1 MTKLHQAFK
10 LINRFQDEKLNQTL
24 IDSVHPESGARHLH
38 IQTNDEENVYMVTLK
53 TIPKD
58 HTGVAHILEHL
69 ALCGSQHYPV
79 RDPFFMM
86 LRRSLNTYMNAS
98 TANDH
103 TSYYY
108 ASKNKQDFFNLMGVY
123 NDAVFF
129 PNLAEIDFRQEGH
142 RLALK
147 QAGEVNGGIQFKGV
161 VYNEM
166 KGAMSDFGSQI
177 WQRVN
182 YHLFPETTYRFNSGG
197 EPRHIPDLD
206 YESLCQFYREHYHP
220 ENAIFM
226 TAGNISIEE
235 LQTQIH
241 DQVLKHYQAQGQ
253 KKDVPLQPAFSKH
266 KTIIE
271 KLPSKPQVELEAHH
285 IKAWL
290 LPESSDLKSWLLGK
304 IAGAVLVGDSA
315 APLMHALE
323 TTQLGRCPSSLTG
336 VFSYFRQMTL
346 MVGLEQS
353 KVEHQDA
360 FVALVDNTLR
370 QVVEGGIDQKR
381 LEGVFNRFELQLRNR
396 SSGMPHGLQLIHRCL
411 GPALHG
417 GPVESFLFLNQA
429 LSEMRESV
437 LTSSI
442 LTDWMREWF
451 LDNPHQLV
459 YTGLPDESMLE
470 KQSQD
475 ELERLALVFQS
486 MTPETLKTLDK
497 SESELEVHQQSPQ
510 DENVLPKIDIREIPT
525 TVDSIAVTTQLD
537 DPIAVDYYRRLT
549 NGLVYQRYVM
559 YVPQMDKKHV
569 QLLGLYADCISEIG
583 AGHQTYLET
592 QAQYSYY
599 TGGIDLD
606 VDSLTHLNTQEDH
619 IILSINVKSL
629 HRYAE
634 EATKL
639 LSTMWHTPHFDELDR
654 IRELISQI
662 RSSEMESVAYHG
674 HRHAMS
680 AAWGMISNVGD
691 LHDQI
696 DGLSYI
702 QFVKQLDD
710 SLNTGSP
717 KEVVQGFK
725 ALADKVQTGIAHCLV
740 VSDDKDHHQ
749 ITSACAQYFPNRG
762 EPISWQIEFEPRFSK
777 LAWIADLQVNY
788 CAKAYVVARIDDPL
802 APALSVLSQVLT
814 NGFLHR
820 VIREQGGAY
829 GGGVV
834 YRPAC
839 GSFVFF
845 SYRDPRH
852 LETLQ
857 SFSDSLD
864 WLFEQQDL
872 ASLIEEAI
880 ISEISKLDKPE
891 SPIGGPNRIF
901 SQALWGLTQTQR
913 ANYRRDL
920 LNVTQE
926 QVRLAATQ
934 FLKGQA
940 ASQVVLTGA
949 HCQETLTEAGFEIKT
964 L

>member
-10 LINRFQDEKLNQTL
+10 LINRFQDENLNQTL

-38 IQTNDEENVYMVTLK
+38 IQTDDEENVYMVTLK

-147 QAGEVNGGIQFKGV
+147 KEGEIGGGIQFKGV

-166 KGAMSDFGSQI
+166 KGAMSDVGYQI

-197 EPRHIPDLD
+197 EPSHIPDLD

-226 TAGNISIEE
+226 TAGNIAIEE

-241 DQVLKHYQAQGQ
+241 DQVLKHYQIQGH
-253 KKDVPLQPAFSKH
+253 KKDVPLQSAFSKH
-266 KTIIE
+266 KTVIE
-271 KLPSKPQVELEAHH
+271 KLPSKPQVEHEAHH

-323 TTQLGRCPSSLTG
+323 TTKLGRCPSSLTG

-360 FVALVDNTLR
+360 FVALVDNTVR
-370 QVVEGGIDQKR
+370 QVIEGGIEQKR

-396 SSGMPHGLQLIHRCL
+396 SSAIPHGLQLIHRCL

-429 LSEMRESV
+429 LSEMREAV
-437 LTSSI
+437 LTSPI

-451 LDNPHQLV
+451 LDNPHQVV
-459 YTGLPDESMLE
+459 YTGLPDEPMLH

-475 ELERLALVFQS
+475 ESERLEKLFQS
-486 MTPETLKTLDK
+486 MNPEALKTLDK
-497 SESELEVHQQSPQ
+497 NESDLEVHQQSPQ
-510 DENVLPKIDIREIPT
+510 DENILPKIDIKEI
-525 TVDSIAVTTQLD
+525 AK
-537 DPIAVDYYRRLT
+537 AVDPTPITVQIDHPIPMEYYQRLT
-549 NGLVYQRYVM
+549 NGLVFQRYVM
-559 YVPQMDKKHV
+559 YVPQMEKKNI
-569 QLLGLYADCISEIG
+569 QLLGLYVDCISEIG
-583 AGHQTYLET
+583 SNNKTYLET

-606 VDSLTHLNTQEDH
+606 VDSFTHLNKKDDH
-619 IILSINVKSL
+619 VIISINVKSL
-629 HRYAE
+629 HRYTE
-634 EATKL
+634 DATKL
-639 LSTMWHTPHFDELDR
+639 LSTMWHAPHFDELDR
-654 IRELISQI
+654 IRELISQV
-662 RSSEMESVAYHG
+662 RSSEMESVAHHG

-680 AAWGMISNVGD
+680 AAWGMISSVGD

-702 QFVKQLDD
+702 HFVKQLDD
-710 SLNTGSP
+710 SLNTDSP
-717 KEVVQGFK
+717 EEIVRQFK
-725 ALADKVQTGIAHCLV
+725 TLTHQVQTGVAHSLI
-740 VSDDKDHHQ
+740 VSDDADHQQ
-749 ITSACAQYFPNRG
+749 ITSICSKHFSDRG

-777 LAWIADLQVNY
+777 VAWIADLQVNY
-788 CAKAYVVARIDDPL
+788 CAKAYIVARINDPL
-802 APALSVLSQVLT
+802 APALSVLSHVLT

-829 GGGVV
+829 GGGVI

-839 GSFVFF
+839 GSFIFF

-857 SFSDSLD
+857 TFSDALH
-864 WLFEQQDL
+864 WLFSQQDMD
-872 ASLIEEAI
+872 SLIEEAI

-891 SPIGGPNRIF
+891 SPISGPNRIF

-913 ANYRRDL
+913 ANYRRDIL
-920 LNVTQE
+920 EVTQQ
-926 QVRLAATQ
+926 QVLLAATQ
-934 FLKGQA
+934 FLKDQP
-940 ASQVVLTGA
+940 ASQVILTGA
-949 HCQETLTEAGFEIKT
+949 HCQKTLDEAGFEIKT